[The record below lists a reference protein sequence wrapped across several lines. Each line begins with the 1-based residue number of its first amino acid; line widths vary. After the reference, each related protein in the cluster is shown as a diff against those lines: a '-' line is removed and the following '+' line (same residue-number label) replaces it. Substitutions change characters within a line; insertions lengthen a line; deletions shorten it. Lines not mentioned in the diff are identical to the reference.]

1 MSSLSTH
8 SVRSHRISATAPSD
22 DHTPE
27 TVSTRPVRRESRLT
41 FGGIIYIVVTL
52 FLAIG
57 AVNSQN
63 NLLFWLFGVAIATLI
78 VSGIFSGNALM
89 KTRLQARAFREVHA
103 GQTLKLHY
111 SVSNRSRF
119 FPLFAALISET
130 PQNAQPIGE
139 LLPASII
146 HIGPGASGSFSANLV
161 PARRGRVTLHTVRL
175 STRFPFGLMQ
185 KSLIFEQPRTML
197 VLPHVL
203 TLKPDL
209 LRKAHTPGEQP
220 RRRSPRSG
228 RSDEF
233 WGLREYVPG
242 DARRRIAW
250 KHSARRNDL
259 VVVEHAQNISTR
271 VWLWIIEPTEPH
283 DAHETLSERAIAIAA
298 SLVEHNA
305 SRTTPVGLW
314 YPQRDLRLEPKAGRI
329 HSGRTLRALA
339 TIDLAHPA
347 SPLIPPPAGA
357 RDRVI
362 AIQSG
367 SARPKGAQ
375 NPSIIDTSRPK
386 TWLLKPESLPAMLGA
401 NA

>member
-1 MSSLSTH
+1 MSTQ
-8 SVRSHRISATAPSD
+8 SVRSRRISATASSD

-27 TVSTRPVRRESRLT
+27 TVNTRPVRRESRLT
-41 FGGIIYIVVTL
+41 FGGIIYIAVTL

-130 PQNAQPIGE
+130 PQSVQPIGE

-146 HIGPGASGSFSANLV
+146 HIGPGASGSFTANLV
-161 PARRGRVTLHTVRL
+161 PARRGRFTLHTIRL

-228 RSDEF
+228 SSDEF

-283 DAHETLSERAIAIAA
+283 DEHETLSERAIAIAA
-298 SLVEHNA
+298 SIVEHNA
-305 SRTTPVGLW
+305 SRTTPIGLW

-339 TIDLAHPA
+339 TIDLAQPV
-347 SPLIPPPAGA
+347 STLIPPPAGA

-367 SARPKGAQ
+367 SARPKGVH
-375 NPSIIDTSRPK
+375 NPSIIDTSRPR
-386 TWLLKPESLPAMLGA
+386 TWLLDPESLPAMLGA

>member
-1 MSSLSTH
+1 MSVLSTH
-8 SVRSHRISATAPSD
+8 REPSRGVGVKTPSD
-22 DHTPE
+22 DRTTETP
-27 TVSTRPVRRESRLT
+27 SARPTRRESRLT
-41 FGGIIYIVVTL
+41 FGGLIYIAVTL

-89 KTRLQARAFREVHA
+89 KTRLQARAFREGHA

-119 FPLFAALISET
+119 FPLFAALISESPDNT
-130 PQNAQPIGE
+130 KRIGAF
-139 LLPASII
+139 LPASII
-146 HIGPGASGSFSANLV
+146 HVGPGESGSFVGNLV
-161 PARRGRVTLHTVRL
+161 PARRGRVILHTIRL

-185 KSLIFEQPRTML
+185 KSLVFEQPRIMM
-197 VLPHVL
+197 VLPHML

-209 LRKAHTPGEQP
+209 LRQTHSPGEQP

-259 VVVEHAQNISTR
+259 VVVEHAQNISIR
-271 VWLWIIEPTEPH
+271 LWLWIIEAAEPH
-283 DAHETLSERAIAIAA
+283 EDHETQSERAIAIAA
-298 SLVEHNA
+298 SLIEHNA
-305 SRTTPVGLW
+305 ARTTPIGLW
-314 YPQRDLRLEPKAGRI
+314 YPQRDLRLEPKPGRI
-329 HSGRTLRALA
+329 HAGRTLRALA
-339 TIDLAHPA
+339 TVELSNPA
-347 SPLIPPPAGA
+347 SPLLPPPAGA
-357 RDRVI
+357 RDRII
-362 AIQSG
+362 AIQPG
-367 SARPKGAQ
+367 SKRPKGAQ
-375 NPSIIDTSRPK
+375 TPSIIDTTRPK
-386 TWLLKPESLPAMLGA
+386 TWLLNPESLPAALGG